1 MGKRKRNKRTQKPQ
15 QVNQG
20 TEERLA
26 QELKILIERKRYGE
40 ALKKIKE
47 IRRGAPEQEIPE
59 KVEELWLKKGEEEWL
74 NKKYEEAQKSFR
86 KSVELGLNGEG
97 HYWWAK
103 SLLSLEKREE
113 ALEVMREGYEKK
125 LLGLEYGGCYLKLLC
140 LQGKIDRV
148 EELIVQEGERFTTE
162 QKQWGK
168 GMVALLKGEEEKA
181 AENWEKMEKKVSP
194 SDCPWAWKI
203 YIEQKRENWLEAEKK
218 LEEIGKKEKR
228 REKNQQIEQKLLV
241 RQGIGKGESLMEK
254 VTERSGEIENIEEI
268 RVLEMVNLMEKKKWR
283 EAAEIAQRIGR
294 KREEFPEMEK
304 IYRGLMWEAG
314 EEAWQKGMVEWTIE
328 LWWTMVEDKPLEPEF
343 LVRLNQALREIK
355 ENKKSQRVLNKLL
368 NWLKKEG
375 KKEYRDW
382 PQKRRRETLG
392 KLHCYLADS
401 YMGQGWRVQ
410 GSLVQGLKNL
420 RTAEELCPEL
430 PDVLG
435 RKGLKVGLIEGK
447 TEESIGMLRRALE
460 EGCDSVDVYQMLR
473 EALEEIEDREA
484 LEEIRSSFG
493 RRFGDMGG
501 ELEVLLP
508 VWEEALSEESYEKF
522 ERKVKEAK
530 LKKPEMSACRIFIS
544 ETIRETRG
552 AQVKLRLESAQ
563 EKWEELLKKLPA
575 KEQIGVIE
583 TIGVSLV
590 RYGKRQ
596 KGRASLI
603 DDYVKRLWEYAQEEE
618 KARKAHLVLLIV
630 KGSQAQKWPNYL
642 RQYLRKTTQPNQAL
656 GQLQLKVRRYGNGT
670 GLKEFIEVALE
681 NNPQNPLLR
690 LALATG
696 FPPESLE
703 YHKLSEE
710 GFELARRLQDKE
722 SLKAWR
728 EEEGFVMHQ
737 KLSQW
742 FDLMSLEESL
752 SKIEEMIDKLER
764 EVFKRDLS
772 AEERQ
777 KIWQEIKKIVS
788 AKIEI
793 GL

>member
-1 MGKRKRNKRTQKPQ
+1 M
-15 QVNQG
+15 
-20 TEERLA
+20 
-26 QELKILIERKRYGE
+26 
-40 ALKKIKE
+40 
-47 IRRGAPEQEIPE
+47 
-59 KVEELWLKKGEEEWL
+59 
-74 NKKYEEAQKSFR
+74 
-86 KSVELGLNGEG
+86 
-97 HYWWAK
+97 
-103 SLLSLEKREE
+103 
-113 ALEVMREGYEKK
+113 
-125 LLGLEYGGCYLKLLC
+125 
-140 LQGKIDRV
+140 
-148 EELIVQEGERFTTE
+148 
-162 QKQWGK
+162 
-168 GMVALLKGEEEKA
+168 
-181 AENWEKMEKKVSP
+181 
-194 SDCPWAWKI
+194 
-203 YIEQKRENWLEAEKK
+203 
-218 LEEIGKKEKR
+218 
-228 REKNQQIEQKLLV
+228 
-241 RQGIGKGESLMEK
+241 
-254 VTERSGEIENIEEI
+254 
-268 RVLEMVNLMEKKKWR
+268 
-283 EAAEIAQRIGR
+283 
-294 KREEFPEMEK
+294 
-304 IYRGLMWEAG
+304 
-314 EEAWQKGMVEWTIE
+314 
-328 LWWTMVEDKPLEPEF
+328 
-343 LVRLNQALREIK
+343 
-355 ENKKSQRVLNKLL
+355 
-368 NWLKKEG
+368 
-375 KKEYRDW
+375 
-382 PQKRRRETLG
+382 
-392 KLHCYLADS
+392 
-401 YMGQGWRVQ
+401 
-410 GSLVQGLKNL
+410 
-420 RTAEELCPEL
+420 
-430 PDVLG
+430 
-435 RKGLKVGLIEGK
+435 
-447 TEESIGMLRRALE
+447 
-460 EGCDSVDVYQMLR
+460 
-473 EALEEIEDREA
+473 
-484 LEEIRSSFG
+484 
-493 RRFGDMGG
+493 
-501 ELEVLLP
+501 
-508 VWEEALSEESYEKF
+508 
-522 ERKVKEAK
+522 
-530 LKKPEMSACRIFIS
+530 
-544 ETIRETRG
+544 
-552 AQVKLRLESAQ
+552 KLRLESAQ

-710 GFELARRLQDKE
+710 GFVLARRLRDKE